1 MTTKRPVKLY
11 DHPDG
16 AQIYFEPF
24 TPALHCC
31 DELGA
36 ASVAIGPLGLI
47 ALGHRLI
54 GLGDQMRRETGNKA
68 IARIKD

>member
-1 MTTKRPVKLY
+1 MTTPTVRLY

-16 AQIYFEPF
+16 ARIYFEPF

-36 ASVAIGPLGLI
+36 ASLPIGPLGLI
-47 ALGHRLI
+47 ALGNELI
-54 GLGDQMRRETGNKA
+54 ALGEQMWRDHA
-68 IARIKD
+68 KD

>member
-1 MTTKRPVKLY
+1 MTTTTPVKLY

-16 AQIYFEPF
+16 ARIYFEPF

-36 ASVAIGPLGLI
+36 ASVSIGPLGLI
-47 ALGHRLI
+47 SLGRELIALGE
-54 GLGDQMRRETGNKA
+54 QMRRELGNEA
-68 IARIKD
+68 IATPAD

>member
-1 MTTKRPVKLY
+1 MNTPPVKLY

-16 AQIYFEPF
+16 ARIYFEPF

-36 ASVAIGPLGLI
+36 ASVPIGPLGLI
-47 ALGHRLI
+47 ALGHELI
-54 GLGDQMRRETGNKA
+54 ALGEQMKHDQAQRTTP
-68 IARIKD
+68 